1 VSIRKRTWTNGDGS
15 KGESWV
21 VAYSDQAGKRRLK
34 SFDRKREADAFQVE
48 LGVELRSGVHT
59 PDSASVTIAE
69 AGRLWLKTCEAA
81 GLERSTVEQYE
92 AQFRKHIVP
101 LIGATKL
108 SRFSA
113 PAVRA
118 FSDRL
123 AADRSPAMVR
133 KVLVSLSAILA
144 DAEDRGLVGQNVARA
159 RRARQ
164 QRGKE
169 KRADRR
175 QKGKLKVGVDIPTPD
190 EIRAVLAAPLGR
202 WRPILM
208 TAIFTGLR
216 ASELRGLRWSD
227 VDLKRGELHVRQRA
241 DKFNSIGKPKSES
254 GERVVPLP
262 LPVIS
267 TLREHRLACPKGALD
282 LVFPNGV
289 GKVQP
294 RVEIAQRGW
303 QAAQIA
309 AGVVTKT
316 GKAKYAGLHS
326 LRHFY
331 ASWCINRRVDGGLEL
346 PLKLVQVRLSHSSV
360 ALTADVYSHLFPR
373 ADDGTELAAA
383 AATLLGA
390 SPA

>member
-1 VSIRKRTWTNGDGS
+1 MSVRKRTWTTAS
-15 KGESWV
+15 GEQCSTWV

-34 SFDRKREADAFQVE
+34 SFARKREADAYQSE
-48 LGVELRSGVHT
+48 IGAELRSGVHT
-59 PDSASVTIAE
+59 PDSQSVTIAE
-69 AGRLWLKTCEAA
+69 AGRLWLQTSEAA

-133 KVLVSLSAILA
+133 KVMVSLSAILA

-175 QKGKLKVGVDIPTPD
+175 QKGKLAIGVDIPTPD

-241 DKFNSIGKPKSES
+241 DKFNAIGKPKSES

-262 LPVIS
+262 PPVL
-267 TLREHRLACPKGALD
+267 TVLRGHRLACPIGPLG

-316 GKAKYAGLHS
+316 GKAKYLGLHA

-331 ASWCINRRVDGGLEL
+331 ASWSINRQVDGGLEL
-346 PLKLVQVRLSHSSV
+346 PLKLVQARLGHSTITM
-360 ALTADVYSHLFPR
+360 TADVYGHLFPR
-373 ADDGTELAAA
+373 GDDSASLAAA
-383 AATLLGA
+383 AQALLGRKE
-390 SPA
+390 